1 MSVAELV
8 HFVKTACLP
17 AQIYWGLY
25 TVIVAFN
32 LIVNTHKKKYSTIT
46 TLISMFFLALIGF
59 WIFWFEKF
67 LCSYGYETIV
77 WVAVLILFVN
87 LVNKIRKLL

>member
-17 AQIYWGLY
+17 AQIYLGLY
-25 TVIVAFN
+25 TVIVALN
-32 LIVNTHKKKYSTIT
+32 LIVNTHKKKYSTTT
-46 TLISMFFLALIGF
+46 TLIGMFFLALIGF
-59 WIFWFEKF
+59 SSFWFEKF
-67 LCSYGYETIV
+67 LCSYGYEKIV
-77 WVAVLILFVN
+77 WVFVLIIFVN